1 MGAAEV
7 ATTATAAAAVTTAA
21 TAAEIT
27 VAVVED
33 CSQGF
38 IRIGRGLE
46 EIWRIYVEIVT
57 SVRCLEQLIVFPDQ
71 YTADMGL

>member
-7 ATTATAAAAVTTAA
+7 AATATAATVATAA

-33 CSQGF
+33 CSEGF